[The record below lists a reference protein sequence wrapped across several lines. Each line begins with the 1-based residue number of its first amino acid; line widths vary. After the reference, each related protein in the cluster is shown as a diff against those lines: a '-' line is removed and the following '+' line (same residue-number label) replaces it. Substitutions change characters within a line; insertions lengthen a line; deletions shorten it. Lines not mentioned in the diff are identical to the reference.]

1 MCQNFEEKFELRLYV
16 LSQILMEELEKFSLD
31 YGSGLFISFLLLFV
45 IITGLLNNYNFFQQS
60 I

>member
-1 MCQNFEEKFELRLYV
+1 
-16 LSQILMEELEKFSLD
+16 MEELEKFSLD